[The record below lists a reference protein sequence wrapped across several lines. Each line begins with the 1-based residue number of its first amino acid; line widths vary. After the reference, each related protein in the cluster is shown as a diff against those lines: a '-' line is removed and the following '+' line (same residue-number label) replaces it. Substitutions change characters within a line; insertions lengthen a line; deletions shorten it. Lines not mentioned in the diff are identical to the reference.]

1 MLGVENSMT
10 NGKVIK
16 GLEAEFADALE
27 INSDGFYDI
36 LTIEKGHLH
45 ALCENLK
52 KDGFNYLANLT
63 AVDYQDRFELVYHI
77 HSVPEN
83 RKIAVKASIDH
94 ENPEVS
100 TVTDIWRTADWQ
112 EREVYDLL
120 GIKFAGHP
128 NLIRIL
134 LPYDYEA
141 HPLRKDFKLK

>member
-1 MLGVENSMT
+1 MPNKKIIE
-10 NGKVIK
+10 
-16 GLEAEFADALE
+16 GLQAEFNDALE
-27 INSDGFYDI
+27 VSNDGSYDI
-36 LTIEKGHLH
+36 LTIEKGQLH

-63 AVDYQDRFELVYHI
+63 AVDYEDRFEVVYHI

-83 RKIAVKASIDH
+83 RKIAVKTIIDYG
-94 ENPEVS
+94 NPEVS
-100 TVTDIWRTADWQ
+100 TVIDIWRTADWQ